1 MVYAAPPLRA
11 LLRRVLPAAR
21 GGLEGGDGFPCSKL
35 VFALRIFVALLQ
47 AAKKLTEPTSGPP
60 LDPGGPRSAVVEA
73 VDLCAAEAHGVA
85 GSAGL
90 SARRGVRA
98 DATITTT
105 TTVSFHGDRH
115 CYRSATVA
123 LLAEKS
129 LRAEMLVLT

>member
-11 LLRRVLPAAR
+11 LLRRVLLAAR
-21 GGLEGGDGFPCSKL
+21 GGLEGGDGIPYDNVSTDLHCAHDRSIDPL
-35 VFALRIFVALLQ
+35 SLQ
-47 AAKKLTEPTSGPP
+47 RVPRRTEPTSGPP

-73 VDLCAAEAHGVA
+73 VDRRVAEAHSIA

-105 TTVSFHGDRH
+105 TTVSFH
-115 CYRSATVA
+115 
-123 LLAEKS
+123 
-129 LRAEMLVLT
+129 

>member
-11 LLRRVLPAAR
+11 LVRVLRLLLAAR
-21 GGLEGGDGFPCSKL
+21 GGLEGGDGVP
-35 VFALRIFVALLQ
+35 
-47 AAKKLTEPTSGPP
+47 EPTSGPP

-73 VDLCAAEAHGVA
+73 VDGRVAKAHGVA

-105 TTVSFHGDRH
+105 TTVAFHGDRH

-123 LLAEKS
+123 LLAE
-129 LRAEMLVLT
+129 

>member
-11 LLRRVLPAAR
+11 LAPAFMLMLGLFLAAR
-21 GGLEGGDGFPCSKL
+21 GGLEGGDGDP
-35 VFALRIFVALLQ
+35 
-47 AAKKLTEPTSGPP
+47 EPTSGPP

-73 VDLCAAEAHGVA
+73 GHARAAEAGGVA

-105 TTVSFHGDRH
+105 TTVAFHGNRH
-115 CYRSATVA
+115 CFGMPQLRCGRRVA
-123 LLAEKS
+123 ACE
-129 LRAEMLVLT
+129 RGGVED